1 MKLIETKESC
11 MEAFR
16 NQIALKD
23 RQIVGTPHW
32 RTLDLDCMEISSRCM
47 KLGGDKKVLTGML
60 RNEKTK
66 LPETPEE
73 RFYAL
78 EKRMTEL
85 ELRFQ
90 ERPESI
96 EKVTAELYHL
106 MSKTLHKTE

>member
-1 MKLIETKESC
+1 
-11 MEAFR
+11 
-16 NQIALKD
+16 
-23 RQIVGTPHW
+23 
-32 RTLDLDCMEISSRCM
+32 M

-85 ELRFQ
+85 ELQLQ
-90 ERPESI
+90 ERSENV
-96 EKVTAELYHL
+96 EKVATELHHL